1 MRWRTSISA
10 SLLVVLLTSLLVMGA
25 PEFKMQE
32 SESLTLNPL
41 DNNIFVYR
49 ASVGKVAAPIR
60 IKELTVKNFG
70 TASENELEEI
80 QLRYRS
86 ESGSLE
92 SVTLDELAGID
103 TGITFTLP
111 GDGVP
116 LEPGENSLF
125 QLAVS
130 AAEPENIPVSKY
142 GQGVSLK
149 LGTMFHYVF
158 QEDDGEAVDSVSSN
172 WVIDSGPDGITRGG
186 FEERE
191 VLELDRE
198 VLQPGITA
206 TIGRYVFRDV
216 DANKA
221 GVEVKNITVQN
232 HSVKEKA
239 LVLGED
245 ISQIQLNLRIEEDG
259 VVTEKSITKEISAP
273 ISEVS
278 IPTEEGG
285 WWDGRC
291 SDGCRLEIE
300 VVGKLK
306 PDGPTPGKELK
317 TGVELATK
325 EDNGMAGFPFSQ
337 RAVVP
342 DSGKQVLIA
351 LGLKEIEDITD
362 WESGVVNQGEK
373 YKQRLTL
380 SDEDLDR
387 DDFIVKSIKLRND
400 GSVRSDR
407 IKDVSIYRVK
417 SDGSLIELGTDLDL
431 SGSWQPIDSE
441 RGGKIPDDGRGVF
454 EIHYWISSSAKE
466 GTTLQPVV
474 RFRGTEGQVD
484 KLLSPE
490 LKTEKPLTIYPWG
503 SEKVETSRDYG
514 GFSAD
519 PDGGAAILAQRLDL
533 MDKDQNHL
541 DLFTNPVVI
550 KNMGEATGS
559 DFIKLELYDSNGNL
573 LAEETDLSGLTTAG
587 ITLDNLNGKTTISDD
602 QAGNWRSFFIFL
614 TPRSPI
620 SRKTVN
626 LKTILYQTEGERD
639 VIRTAQGPKFEIGT
653 RGYESGQ
660 TTVQKEETREGTVL
674 EGIEENAGLAIAAV
688 AGIVILYVVLSGQ
701 MYS

>member
-25 PEFKMQE
+25 PEFKVQE

-92 SVTLDELAGID
+92 SVTLNDLAGIS

-116 LEPGENSLF
+116 LVPGERSLF

-130 AAEPENIPVSKY
+130 AAEPDNIPHSKY

-149 LGTMFHYVF
+149 LGAMFHYVF
-158 QEDDGEAVDSVSSN
+158 QEDNGEAVDSVSSN
-172 WVIDSGPDGITRGG
+172 WVIDSAPDEIARGG
-186 FEERE
+186 FEE
-191 VLELDRE
+191 LDTLPLDDE

-206 TIGRYVFRDV
+206 TIGRYVFRDE
-216 DANKA
+216 DANES
-221 GVEVKNITVQN
+221 GVEVESITVKNQ
-232 HSVKEKA
+232 SVKERA

-245 ISQIQLNLRIEEDG
+245 ISQLQLNLRVEEDG
-259 VVTEKSITKEISAP
+259 VVTEKSTTKEISAP
-273 ISEVS
+273 ISEVT
-278 IPTEEGG
+278 IPTDEGG

-291 SDGCRLEIE
+291 SDGCRLEME

-306 PDGPTPGKELK
+306 PDGPTPGRELR
-317 TGVELATK
+317 TEVELVTR
-325 EDNGMAGFPFSQ
+325 EDNDMVGFPFSQ
-337 RAVVP
+337 LAIVP
-342 DSGKQVLIA
+342 DEQTLIA
-351 LGLKEIEDITD
+351 MGLEKIEDITD
-362 WESGVVNQGEK
+362 WKSGVVNQGEK

-380 SDEDLDR
+380 SDEDLDE
-387 DDFIVKSIKLRND
+387 DSFIVESIKLRNE

-407 IKDVSIYRVK
+407 IKDVSLYRVK

-431 SGSWQPIDSE
+431 SGSWQPIDSQ
-441 RGGKIPDDGRGVF
+441 RGGRIPDDGRGVF
-454 EIHYWISSSAKE
+454 EIQYWISNSARK
-466 GTTLQPVV
+466 GTTLKPWV
-474 RFRGTEGQVD
+474 RFRGKEGVVD
-484 KLLSPE
+484 NLLSPALE
-490 LKTEKPLTIYPWG
+490 TTEELTIYPWG
-503 SEKVETSRDYG
+503 AEKIDSNRDLG
-514 GFSAD
+514 GFTGNPEEPAF
-519 PDGGAAILAQRLDL
+519 LAQRLDL
-533 MDKDQNHL
+533 MDKDENHL
-541 DLFTNPVVI
+541 DLFTNPIVI
-550 KNMGEATGS
+550 KNTGNASGS
-559 DFIKLELYDSNGNL
+559 DFIKLQLYDSKGNL
-573 LAEETDLSGLTTAG
+573 LAERTDLSGLTTAG
-587 ITLDNLNGKTTISDD
+587 ITLDNLNSKTSIADD

-626 LKTILYQTEGERD
+626 LETILYQTEGNRD
-639 VIRTAQGPKFEIGT
+639 VIATVQGPKFEIGSP
-653 RGYESGQ
+653 RVESGQ
-660 TTVQKEETREGTVL
+660 TTVRREEP
-674 EGIEENAGLAIAAV
+674 EEEALFGDVGQNSGLAIAAV